1 MICPSRTGV
10 NSMYHSYRSYH
21 AFGDYRDLF
30 FIIPAVAVLVFILVG
45 IFKRDLKSTSEN
57 KRKDPDFSAK

>member
-1 MICPSRTGV
+1 
-10 NSMYHSYRSYH
+10 MYHSYRSYH

-30 FIIPAVAVLVFILVG
+30 FIIPAIAVLVFILVG
-45 IFKRDLKSTSEN
+45 IIKRDLKSTSEN